1 MSEQLPLAEGCPTVV
16 FEVSG
21 TPAGLRTAIQVLPSG
36 GRLVQVGL
44 QPEVTQFD
52 LRSFTLREFELVGTN
67 AHVCGEDLPEAL
79 RLLAAR
85 DEPWSDVAP
94 VALSLDRLVPDG
106 LVPLADGHGR
116 WIKTLV
122 DPWADAPRDTRM

>member
-1 MSEQLPLAEGCPTVV
+1 
-16 FEVSG
+16 
-21 TPAGLRTAIQVLPSG
+21 LRTALGLLPTG

-44 QPEVTQFD
+44 QPGVTELE
-52 LRSFTLREFELVGTN
+52 LRPFSLREYELVGTN
-67 AHVCGEDLPEAL
+67 AHVCDEDVPEAL

-85 DEPWSDVAP
+85 GEPWHDVAP

-106 LVPLADGHGR
+106 LVPLAEGR
-116 WIKTLV
+116 SRRIKTLV